1 MTFAGRALTL
11 DIQTLQ
17 TGQYRDRGI
26 PRFVQAHAAALMD
39 TGRVAMLSLNPSWPF
54 PPQLRDQLA
63 HSPLLRWGT
72 AAAFNELD
80 ADRLAHLVMCPFEL
94 EARAD
99 AIVPPALRHRDALLA
114 VTLYD
119 LIPHIY
125 RDRYLGDPARRRRYD
140 TRVRLVESADVVLA
154 ISEQTRR
161 DAIDRLGVAPDRV
174 TNIGAGV
181 SSFFRPATDDDAPRA
196 LVRASVREITRPF
209 VLCVSGEDNN
219 RKNIE
224 SLFAAYAALP
234 PSVRAGFQLV
244 VACTL
249 SNHGR
254 KQWSDAARHAG
265 LRSDEVVLTGFVDD
279 ETLRALYQ
287 TATLSIA
294 PSLYEGFGLPA
305 FEAVACGCPTIGSR
319 TSALP
324 DLVDHPAAI
333 FDPTDVGQM
342 SAALAANLVDDDARA
357 SLAAAQFAGVGRFT
371 WHEVAA
377 RTLAAVDGAPAPRS
391 VRAPRRARIA
401 ILAPLP
407 PTLSGVADYSAHVIP
422 ALSAIADVDVF
433 SAGDVS
439 PAPLLCESRV
449 RPTAAFELHTTPAAY
464 DGVIYVVGNNHSHR
478 DIVDIASRVP
488 GLVWLH
494 DTRLAGLALSV
505 HAHSFDPGLR
515 KARKAMLEQLERQYG
530 ARLLP
535 ELIERWN
542 EPALYD
548 DHGLGVT
555 GDLVSGAQRVLVNSA
570 HAEHLV
576 RLDQKP
582 TARDVPITVLP
593 FGVRQPSVALTS
605 IVKQRNRVVAPG
617 WMDWIKQ
624 PELVVRALAC
634 VRRSEPVVSLVF
646 VGYMRD
652 EVQRE
657 LRHLAETLHVDVRFL
672 GHVSEAEYWQ
682 TLAAAECAVVLRKTS
697 HGESSATVND
707 ALAAGTP
714 VITNAPSA
722 VAVPLEAVTLVES
735 DADETAIAAAILA
748 MLADP
753 RVPAVE
759 LPNFADVAAA
769 LLEVVER
776 TRRENE

>member
-54 PPQLRDQLA
+54 PPQLHDQLA

-72 AAAFNELD
+72 ASAFNELD

-94 EARAD
+94 ESRAD

-125 RDRYLGDPARRRRYD
+125 RDRYLGDPERRRRYD
-140 TRVRLVESADVVLA
+140 TRVRLIESADVVLA

-181 SSFFRPATDDDAPRA
+181 SPFFRPATDDAPRA
-196 LVRASVREITRPF
+196 RVRASVSEISKPF

-219 RKNIE
+219 RKNIA
-224 SLFAAYAALP
+224 SLFAAFAALP

-249 SNHGR
+249 SSHGR
-254 KQWSDAARHAG
+254 KQWSDAARQVG

-324 DLVDHPAAI
+324 DLVDEPRAT
-333 FDPTDVGQM
+333 FDPSDVEQM
-342 SAALAANLVDDDARA
+342 SAALTAALVDDGARV
-357 SLAAAQFAGVGRFT
+357 SLAAAQFAAVGRFT

-377 RTLAAVDGAPAPRS
+377 RTLAAVDGATTPRA

-401 ILAPLP
+401 FLAPLP

-422 ALSAIADVDVF
+422 ALSAIAEVDVF
-433 SAGDVS
+433 SAGDVP
-439 PAPLLCESRV
+439 PAPLLCEARV

-464 DGVIYVVGNNHSHR
+464 DGVIYVVGNNHSHKN
-478 DIVDIASRVP
+478 IVGIAGRVP

-530 ARLLP
+530 PRLLP
-535 ELIERWN
+535 ELVERWN

-555 GDLVSGAQRVLVNSA
+555 GDLVSGAQRVLVNSP

-582 TARDVPITVLP
+582 TALDVPITVLP

-624 PELVVRALAC
+624 PELVVRAVAR
-634 VRRSEPVVSLVF
+634 VRRSEPDASLVF
-646 VGYMRD
+646 VGYMRE
-652 EVQRE
+652 EVQRD
-657 LRHLAETLHVDVRFL
+657 LRHLAETLRVDVHFL
-672 GHVSEAEYWQ
+672 GHVSEAEYWR

-722 VAVPLEAVTLVES
+722 VAVPLEAVTLVAS

-753 RVPAVE
+753 TVPAVE